1 MGSNRGASREI
12 FFKKKVSQGPWL
24 TSSPICY
31 FFFCNNTLPKK
42 ILFLP
47 KKKGL
52 QGPWLTLSLICY
64 FFFLIT
70 LPQKILFLKKK
81 SLTRHMVNIKPNML
95 LFSKKSLPT
104 KSLFSP

>member
-52 QGPWLTLSLICY
+52 
-64 FFFLIT
+64 
-70 LPQKILFLKKK
+70 
-81 SLTRHMVNIKPNML
+81 TRPMVNIKPNML
-95 LFSKKSLPT
+95 LFLSNYTASKNSLP
-104 KSLFSP
+104 